1 MKLVAAVLAVLGILA
16 LGAAAIEHFDH
27 VIPSASDHL
36 SLIIAVAGVAALG
49 IGWALSHVGGSEE

>member
-1 MKLVAAVLAVLGILA
+1 MKLAAAVLAVVGILA
-16 LGAAAIEHFDH
+16 LGIAAIQHFDH

-36 SLIIAVAGVAALG
+36 SLFIAIAGVAALG